1 MNRFQKL
8 AINCLLAVFGVTMV
22 PTAYSQNTAHRTVI
36 DVPYA
41 VQVDSTI
48 LQPGRYVIRIL
59 SPAEPNVVTIFSAD
73 EKTLFATISG
83 VPVYRS
89 DEAVS
94 QAADK
99 TEFWFSASASVRP
112 RPVRA
117 WFYPGEEKGVE
128 LVNSSPAKKPGKG
141 TGH

>member
-8 AINCLLAVFGVTMV
+8 AINCLLAVFIATMV
-22 PTAYSQNTAHRTVI
+22 PAAYSQNTAHRTVI

-41 VQVDSTI
+41 VQVGPTI

-59 SPAEPNVVTIFSAD
+59 SPAEPDVVTIFSAD
-73 EKTLFATISG
+73 EKTLVATILG
-83 VPVYRS
+83 EPVFRS

-94 QAADK
+94 KAGDK
-99 TEFWFSASASVRP
+99 TEFWFSASANVRP

-128 LVNSSPAKKPGKG
+128 LVNSAPAKKSPKSKE
-141 TGH
+141 H